1 MMSWKQLKLMA
12 VVGAILSPGALTAQH
27 TASKEPAPVAVRFTE
42 GSVHGFLELQDGRGV
57 RIASGELL
65 QLPAGRS
72 IESTLTFRFADRSYF
87 EESVTFTQQ
96 RVFAL
101 QKYHLVQRGRSFA
114 RDLDATLWSDGH
126 YVVKSTSHDG
136 EVTRDAGQLDLP
148 HDVSN
153 GLVVTLAKNLRVG
166 DTATVHLV
174 AFTPNPQLVE
184 LRLSFEGT
192 DSILVGDRHQPLA
205 RFLVKPHLSAL
216 KGFFAKLLGK
226 LPADSRIWVLQ
237 DRVPAFIRFEGPL
250 YDGAV
255 WRLVLAAPVM
265 GEPRGVKRK

>member
-1 MMSWKQLKLMA
+1 MSWKPWSVMLL
-12 VVGAILSPGALTAQH
+12 VGAVSSPRALAAQH
-27 TASKEPAPVAVRFTE
+27 TASKEPAPVAVRFPE
-42 GSVHGFLELQDGRGV
+42 GAIHGFLQLQDGRGV
-57 RIASGELL
+57 RIASGDLL

-72 IESTLTFRFADRSYF
+72 IESTMTFRFADRSYF

-126 YVVKSTSHDG
+126 YVVKSTSHDDG

-174 AFTPNPQLVE
+174 AFTPKPQLVE

-192 DSILVGDRHQPLA
+192 DSILVGDRHEPLA

-265 GEPRGVKRK
+265 GEARGVKGK